1 MRSDKRKSGISL
13 AGDLS
18 WGSRFCLFYRTADD
32 LLQILS
38 PFIEA
43 GVAQNE
49 LCAWVVTGKFG
60 NGVAERVLKLA
71 SPPSGERAGTGTVE
85 ILSQDQWCVLDGDPD
100 NAVVTLLDRAIS
112 GGFDG
117 LRLVFVAESGQED
130 DIPVFTGHENFV
142 GFNVLAAVAFPLND
156 FNAMRLMEAMKWHH
170 FALMPG
176 ADGWELIESSEA
188 RIVRDEQQRGEVKLK
203 YLFSNMSEGFGYHR
217 IVLDSEGKPCDYVFL
232 EVNDAFE
239 RLTGLKTRDILC
251 KRATQILPGIEN
263 DPVDWIGTYGRVALT
278 GEPVRFVSRPEAL
291 GRWYSVSAFSSHK
304 GYFAVTFTDITEQ
317 RQAEDENRR
326 LQGELEVKVG
336 QLSDANTSLRESRL
350 AALNLMED
358 AFASR
363 EQLEKAN
370 EELRR
375 EIAER
380 MQAEQALRES
390 EGRIRNMLES
400 ILSPEGD
407 IGNLDLADIV
417 DVPAI
422 QSLMEDFYALAHI
435 PMSLINLD
443 GKVLVGV
450 GWQKICTN
458 FHRQHPETRSH
469 CIESDTRLT
478 CGILAGEYKLYK
490 CMNQMWDAATPIMVG
505 GKHLGFLF
513 TGQFFFDDEVPD
525 YEMFR
530 SQAAKYGFPED
541 EYLSA
546 LELVPRISRS
556 DLDTA
561 MAYFIKFSAMISR
574 LSYSNIKL
582 ARTLSE
588 REALMNSL
596 RQSEQRLARSQEIA
610 HLGSWELDLA
620 RNVLTWSDEVYR
632 IFGIQPEEFAATY
645 ENFLD
650 VVHPD
655 DRAAVNEAYSASL
668 RERQD
673 RYEIEHRVVRKSTGE
688 VLHVHERC
696 EHFRDEKGNIV
707 RSVGMVHDITLR
719 KRAEEVLQ
727 TAHDKLETMVAE
739 RTAELREKDQ
749 LLLQQSRQAAMGEM
763 IGNIAHQW
771 RQPLN
776 TLALIF
782 GTLPLLQETGELS
795 REMLAS
801 MERKAMELIQ
811 HMSQTINDFRNYFKP
826 DKERVAFPAW
836 DAVTRAVALVED
848 SFRSQEIAIEIT
860 RKENPVINGYPN
872 EFSQVLLNIL
882 LNSRDAFVS
891 KEVPSPKVDIT
902 ITEENDRAVV
912 TVTDNAGGIPE
923 EIIGKIFDPYFSTK
937 GPEHGTGVG
946 LFMSKGII
954 EKSMG
959 GLISARNTGDGAEF
973 RIEV

>member
-1 MRSDKRKSGISL
+1 MMS
-13 AGDLS
+13 
-18 WGSRFCLFYRTADD
+18 
-32 LLQILS
+32 
-38 PFIEA
+38 
-43 GVAQNE
+43 
-49 LCAWVVTGKFG
+49 
-60 NGVAERVLKLA
+60 
-71 SPPSGERAGTGTVE
+71 
-85 ILSQDQWCVLDGDPD
+85 
-100 NAVVTLLDRAIS
+100 
-112 GGFDG
+112 
-117 LRLVFVAESGQED
+117 
-130 DIPVFTGHENFV
+130 
-142 GFNVLAAVAFPLND
+142 
-156 FNAMRLMEAMKWHH
+156 HH
-170 FALMPG
+170 FALVPG

-188 RIVRDEQQRGEVKLK
+188 RIVRDEQKRVEQKLQ

-217 IVLDSEGKPCDYVFL
+217 IVLDSAGKPCDYVFL

-239 RLTGLKTRDILC
+239 RLTGLNARDILG
-251 KRATQILPGIEN
+251 KRVTQVLPGIEN
-263 DPVDWIGTYGRVALT
+263 DPADWIGTYGRVALT
-278 GEPVRFVSRPEAL
+278 GEPVLFESRPELL
-291 GRWYSVSAFSSHK
+291 GRWYSVSAFSPHK
-304 GYFAVTFTDITEQ
+304 GFFAVTFTDITEQ

-326 LQGELEVKVG
+326 LQAELEGKVN
-336 QLSDANTSLRESRL
+336 QLSAANASLRDSRL

-358 AFASR
+358 AVTSR
-363 EQLEKAN
+363 AELEKVN

-390 EGRIRNMLES
+390 EGRVRSKLDS

-407 IGNLDLADIV
+407 IGDLDLADIV

-422 QSLMEDFYALAHI
+422 QALMDDFYTLARI
-435 PMSLINLD
+435 PMSLINLE

-450 GWQKICTN
+450 GWQAICTK
-458 FHRQHPETRSH
+458 FHRQHPETRGH

-478 CGILAGEYKLYK
+478 SGIQAGEYKLYK
-490 CMNQMWDAATPIMVG
+490 CMNHMWDAATPVMVG
-505 GKHLGFLF
+505 GEHLGYLF
-513 TGQFFFDDEVPD
+513 TGQFFFEDEIPD
-525 YEMFR
+525 YDLFR

-541 EYLSA
+541 EYLASLA
-546 LELVPRISRS
+546 LVPRISRA

-561 MAYFIKFSAMISR
+561 MAYFMNFSAMISR

-582 ARTLSE
+582 TRTLSE
-588 REALMNSL
+588 REALMSSL

-620 RNVLTWSDEVYR
+620 QNVLTWSDEVYR
-632 IFGIQPEEFAATY
+632 IFGIQPQEFAATY
-645 ENFLD
+645 ENFLE

-668 RERQD
+668 REGRD
-673 RYEIEHRVVRKSTGE
+673 SYEIEHRVIQKSTGE
-688 VLHVHERC
+688 IRHVHERC
-696 EHFRDEKGNIV
+696 EHFRDEKGTIV

-719 KRAEEVLQ
+719 KQAEEVLQ

-795 REMLAS
+795 NEMLAS
-801 MERKAMELIQ
+801 LERKAMKLIQ

-826 DKERVAFPAW
+826 DKERVTFPAGE
-836 DAVTRAVALVED
+836 AVNRAVALIED
-848 SFRSQEIAIEIT
+848 SFRSQEIVIEIT
-860 RKENPVINGYPN
+860 RKENPLINGYPN

-882 LNSRDAFVS
+882 LNARDAFVS
-891 KEVPSPKVDIT
+891 REISLPKVDILV
-902 ITEENDRAVV
+902 TEEKNRAVV

-923 EIIGKIFDPYFSTK
+923 EILGKIFDPYFTTK

-959 GLISARNTGDGAEF
+959 GQIHARNTGGGAEF